1 MYDFWGLESDSFA
14 KVLAA
19 TASMAPKLSQKA
31 VATIRTKKAGELL
44 KDSKQVKDLAD
55 QRKALKA
62 TLRKLSHQK
71 KKASRAARKLKMK
84 AAKTDLNELLQMII
98 MKAYIVAEES
108 KAKEG
113 GSSSSTDPWIPQNA
127 KEAFEQN
134 QESCPDHDV
143 DVAKFAQILKEGV

>member
-1 MYDFWGLESDSFA
+1 MP
-14 KVLAA
+14 
-19 TASMAPKLSQKA
+19 PKMSQKA

-44 KDSKQVKDLAD
+44 KDSQQVKTLAD
-55 QRKALKA
+55 QRKALKV
-62 TLRKLSHQK
+62 TLRKLSHEK
-71 KKASRAARKLKMK
+71 KKASRAAQKLKLK

-98 MKAYIVAEES
+98 MKAYIVVEEN
-108 KAKEG
+108 KEKNG

-127 KEAFEQN
+127 KEAFEKI

>member
-71 KKASRAARKLKMK
+71 KKGLKSSPEIE
-84 AAKTDLNELLQMII
+84 D
-98 MKAYIVAEES
+98 
-108 KAKEG
+108 EG
-113 GSSSSTDPWIPQNA
+113 RQN
-127 KEAFEQN
+127 
-134 QESCPDHDV
+134 
-143 DVAKFAQILKEGV
+143 